1 MSIYLHVTHSVVYF
15 PCVNILHFKLANW
28 SWVAHGPNLP
38 SRRLRPAWKNVLTLA
53 DAAPHVQNK
62 DSRPGHKIKIRSDL
76 DDFGDKGY
84 KEATFSPHRRLCE
97 MMALAFPST

>member
-1 MSIYLHVTHSVVYF
+1 M
-15 PCVNILHFKLANW
+15 
-28 SWVAHGPNLP
+28 
-38 SRRLRPAWKNVLTLA
+38 TLA
-53 DAAPHVQNK
+53 DVQNK

-97 MMALAFPST
+97 MMALAFSST